1 MTTVRLSGIIN
12 HQTSTEARG
21 QLLAELRHED
31 ALHIDLSDVM
41 WIDSSGLAT
50 LVEVYQFAR
59 KVGCE
64 VRLINVSDNVRKRIC
79 LAHLEGVFA
88 LRDDNEDR
96 TIH

>member
-1 MTTVRLSGIIN
+1 MTTFHLSGNIN
-12 HQTSTEARG
+12 HQTSTEARE

-31 ALHIDLSDVM
+31 PLHIDLSDVTR
-41 WIDSSGLAT
+41 IDSSGLAI

-64 VRLINVSDNVRKRIC
+64 VRLINVSQNVRKKIC

-96 TIH
+96 AIH

>member
-1 MTTVRLSGIIN
+1 MTTVHLSGIIDY
-12 HQTSTEARG
+12 QTATETRG

-31 ALHIDLSDVM
+31 ALHIDLSDVT
-41 WIDSSGLAT
+41 WIDSSGLAI

-59 KVGCE
+59 MVGRE
-64 VRLINVSDNVRKRIC
+64 VRLINVSHNVWKRIC

-88 LRDDNEDR
+88 LRDNNEDR